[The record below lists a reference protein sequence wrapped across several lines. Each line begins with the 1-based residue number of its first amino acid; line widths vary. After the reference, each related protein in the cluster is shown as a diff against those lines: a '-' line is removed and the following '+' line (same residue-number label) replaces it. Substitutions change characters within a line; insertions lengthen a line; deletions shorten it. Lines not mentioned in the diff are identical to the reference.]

1 MIPRRVVVTAM
12 GAVTPVGNTADE
24 TWCALCSGKSGI
36 SAVEYLPLDDFPV
49 RIAGQVRNFS
59 LRDSRLP
66 AKRKNLLS
74 RSACFGVAALLDAID
89 GSNFDF
95 GSVAAEEKG
104 LAIGTSV
111 QWPPLQQFSDMMT
124 LIEVSGGRQ
133 LPSYSPVDVMQRS
146 YNTGMSV
153 MAQLTDAQGPSIGIS
168 TACASSAHAIG
179 EAYRCI
185 QNGEA
190 KVMFAGGFD
199 AMTSYLDILGFT
211 LLGALTTQHSDEPEK
226 ASRPFSRDRSG
237 FVLGEGGVVVVLE
250 ELEHALGRGASPLAE
265 VLGYGS
271 SMNGYRMTDAPP
283 GGGQSITAMQQAL
296 NEAAISPQ
304 SIGYVCAHGT
314 GTAGNDVS
322 ETAAIKQVFG
332 NHAYELAVSSP
343 KSMTGHLTSASGALN
358 FLVAVNVLRTQ
369 CAPPT
374 INMDE
379 PDPALDLNYVP
390 HQAAALSTNAAM
402 ANAFA
407 FGGTNVSLVVS
418 SVLD

>member
-1 MIPRRVVVTAM
+1 MGRRRVVVTAM

-24 TWCALCSGKSGI
+24 TWRALCSGKSGV
-36 SAVEYLPLDDFPV
+36 SAIEYLPLGDFPV
-49 RIAGQVRNFS
+49 RIAGQVKNFS
-59 LRDSRLP
+59 LKDSRLP
-66 AKRKNLLS
+66 AKRKNVLS

-89 GSNFDF
+89 SSKFDF
-95 GSVAAEEKG
+95 GTVAAEEKG

-133 LPSYSPVDVMQRS
+133 LPRYSPVDVMQRS

-179 EAYRCI
+179 EAFRCI

-226 ASRPFSRDRSG
+226 ASRPFSKDRSG

-250 ELEHALGRGASPLAE
+250 ELAHALGRGASPLAE

-296 NEAAISPQ
+296 DEAAISPQ

-322 ETAAIKQVFG
+322 ETEAIKAVFG
-332 NHAYELAVSSP
+332 NHAYELALSSP

-374 INMDE
+374 INLDE
-379 PDPALDLNYVP
+379 PSPLLDLNYVP
-390 HQAAALSTNAAM
+390 HQTAVVSTNAAM

-418 SVLD
+418 SISD